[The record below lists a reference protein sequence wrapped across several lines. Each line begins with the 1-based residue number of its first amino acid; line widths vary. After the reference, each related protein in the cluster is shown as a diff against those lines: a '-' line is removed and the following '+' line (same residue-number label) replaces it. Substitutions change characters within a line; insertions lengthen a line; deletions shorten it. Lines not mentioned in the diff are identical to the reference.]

1 MTCVIKDRNE
11 DGVIA
16 PVDLQIGT
24 NRKFVVSTKLRP
36 LYAPKY
42 SVPVVQEAGR
52 NSGTVRKMS
61 SPSGFVPGPSS
72 Q

>member
-11 DGVIA
+11 DGVTA
-16 PVDLQIGT
+16 AADLHIGT

-42 SVPVVQEAGR
+42 KI
-52 NSGTVRKMS
+52 SGGKADRA
-61 SPSGFVPGPSS
+61 
-72 Q
+72 